1 MKKTLFIVSRSPWKN
16 QETKTIAKFA
26 IPGDSVI
33 FIQEG
38 VYYAGNLP
46 EGVEKD
52 IQLLHQNGISLY
64 FLEPDLLARG
74 LKEPENSVDYDGFLD
89 LIEKHENIFH

>member
-1 MKKTLFIVSRSPWKN
+1 MKKTLFIISRSPWKTQDVKN
-16 QETKTIAKFA
+16 IVKFA
-26 IPGDSVI
+26 ATGDSVI

-38 VYYAGNLP
+38 AYYAGNLP

-52 IQLLHQNGISLY
+52 IQLLRQNGVSLY
-64 FLEPDLLARG
+64 FLGPDLLARG
-74 LKEPENSVDYDGFLD
+74 LKEPEKSVDYDGFLD